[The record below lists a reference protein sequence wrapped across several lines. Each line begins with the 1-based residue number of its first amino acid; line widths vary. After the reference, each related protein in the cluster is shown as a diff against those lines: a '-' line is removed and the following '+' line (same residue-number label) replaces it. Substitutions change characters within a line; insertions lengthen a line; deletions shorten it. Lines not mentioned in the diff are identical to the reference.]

1 MREMSGARKP
11 SAHRLIQPLVLGGFL
26 FGLGVWVGASLFPV
40 IETKIVDKPREVQ
53 VEKVKYVQ
61 IPSIQVPEP
70 RESAGVPAGYSEEWV
85 SAWSSVTKGLSSA
98 QVLRLLGEPLRI
110 RRGGVDE
117 WYYLAETQYGCVYFF
132 NDQVIYWNG
141 P

>member
-1 MREMSGARKP
+1 MREMPAARKAT
-11 SAHRLIQPLVLGGFL
+11 SHRLIQPLMLGGFL

-70 RESAGVPAGYSEEWV
+70 RESAGLPAGYSEEWV

-98 QVLRLLGEPLRI
+98 QVRRLLGQPLHVNS
-110 RRGGVDE
+110 GAVDE
-117 WYYLAETQYGCVYFF
+117 WYYLTDTQYGCVFFF
-132 NDQVIYWNG
+132 NDQVIHWRG